1 MSDVVVIGGGVV
13 GAGAAYR
20 LAREGV
26 SVTLVDRADDGQATA
41 AGAGIIS
48 PGTSYKPPA
57 AFFPLAFK
65 SVDYYETLLA
75 ELAEDGVPDTGYEVT
90 GLLHVAVSDQEAAR
104 LPELFALFSDRLA
117 AGVRNIGEV
126 RLISGDEAQQL
137 FPALGPVVR
146 AIYTSGAARLD
157 GRRLRDA
164 LVAGAASHGARVVRG
179 SASLRMEHGRAE
191 AVEVNGERIASGA
204 VVLAGGAWSPELV
217 TALPVRL
224 SVYPQRGQIAHLE
237 LPQAHTS
244 SWPVVVGFHSHY
256 MLTFPENRVVAGAT
270 REDASGF
277 DYRLTAGGVHE
288 TLSEAL
294 RIAPGL
300 ASATVRE
307 IRIGLRPASPDG
319 LPILGKLPEIENVYA
334 ATGHGA
340 SGLQLGPYSG
350 ALVAA
355 LIQRRRV
362 DLDVTPYLPDRFQN

>member
-20 LAREGV
+20 LARDGV

-126 RLISGDEAQQL
+126 RLISGEEAQQL

-256 MLTFPENRVVAGAT
+256 MLAFPENRVVAGAT

>member
-126 RLISGDEAQQL
+126 RLISGEEAQQL

-355 LIQRRRV
+355 LIQRRSV